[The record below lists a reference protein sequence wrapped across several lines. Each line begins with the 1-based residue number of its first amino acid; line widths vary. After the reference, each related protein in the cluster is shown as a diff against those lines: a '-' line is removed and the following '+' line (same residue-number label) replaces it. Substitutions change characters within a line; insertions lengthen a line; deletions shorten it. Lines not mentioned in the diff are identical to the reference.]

1 MKKHLLLDCSFIRN
15 DNFLGISLSLYVGRL
30 LQGYKNNEFFDV
42 TVLVWKRYE
51 SYIDELAGYAVP
63 KIVIDGHP
71 HVTPWAPV
79 DKLFGLVPFERELI
93 DRKIEVVLSPYHF
106 GYSFSFPRKY
116 HHHVV
121 VHDLFLH
128 DQVRE
133 LMGSKYKYLIWRLY
147 HSLLSKKVSQFISIS
162 DETRK
167 ELKRIDG
174 IDSIVVYNSIPFD
187 YSIKEEIVREIKDRK
202 YIIDVNS
209 LDKRKN
215 TETLVN
221 AYYLVKDKIPHVL
234 YIKGDKN
241 HVEEYEQL
249 MKTISDKNMSD
260 RVIIDCTYR
269 SEGEMRYLYSHA
281 DLFVSPSLK
290 EGFGWTPIEAA
301 ILKAPVLVSDIDIF
315 QEVTCNKVPLFNPH
329 SSGDLAMKMVE
340 ILKNPPSIEAREELS
355 KFYLERYSLKRQI
368 ERMTEVLLQGCSD
381 N

>member
-15 DNFLGISLSLYVGRL
+15 DDFLGISLSLYVSRL
-30 LQGYKNNEFFDV
+30 LQGYRNNEFLDL
-42 TVLVWKRYE
+42 TVLVWKKYE

-63 KIVIDGHP
+63 KIVIDGYP
-71 HVTPWAPV
+71 HVTPWVPV
-79 DKLFGLVPFERELI
+79 DKLLGLVPFKRELI
-93 DRKIEVVLSPYHF
+93 ERKIEVVLSPYHF
-106 GYSFSFPRKY
+106 GCFFSFPRKY

-121 VHDLFLH
+121 VHDLFLN
-128 DQVRE
+128 DQAKE
-133 LMGSKYKYLIWRLY
+133 LMGKKYLIWRLY
-147 HSLLSKKVSQFISIS
+147 HSLLNKKVTQFISIS

-167 ELKRIDG
+167 EFRRKDG
-174 IDSIVVYNSIPFD
+174 IDSVVVYNSIPFD
-187 YSIKEEIVREIKDRK
+187 YSIKEENVSEIKDRK
-202 YIIDVNS
+202 YILDVNS

-215 TETLVN
+215 TETLIN
-221 AYYLVKDKIPHVL
+221 AFYLVKDKIPHVL
-234 YIKGDKN
+234 YIKADKN
-241 HVEEYEQL
+241 FVEEYEHL
-249 MKTISDKNMSD
+249 TKIVSETNMLD

-269 SEGEMRYLYSHA
+269 SEGEMRYLYAHA
-281 DLFVSPSLK
+281 DLFVSPSLR

-315 QEVTCNKVPLFNPH
+315 REVTCNRLPLFNPH
-329 SSGDLAMKMVE
+329 SPDELATKMVE

>member
-1 MKKHLLLDCSFIRN
+1 MKKHLLIDCSFIRDVILN
-15 DNFLGISLSLYVGRL
+15 TSLALYAGRL
-30 LQGYKNNEFFDV
+30 LQGFKNSEVFDV
-42 TVLVWKRYE
+42 TVIVRKGYE

-63 KIVIDGHP
+63 KIIIDGSP
-71 HVTPWAPV
+71 HVTPWVPV
-79 DKLFGLVPFERELI
+79 DKLLGLVPFKRELI
-93 DRKIEVVLSPYHF
+93 ERKIEVVLSPYHYDCF
-106 GYSFSFPRKY
+106 FFFSRKY

-128 DQVRE
+128 DKVRE

-202 YIIDVNS
+202 YILDVNS
-209 LDKRKN
+209 LEKRKN

-234 YIKGDKN
+234 YIKGNKN
-241 HVEEYEQL
+241 PGEEYEQL
-249 MKTISDKNMSD
+249 MEIISDRDMSD

-301 ILKAPVLVSDIDIF
+301 ILKVPVLVSDI
-315 QEVTCNKVPLFNPH
+315 EVFKEITCNRMPVFNPH
-329 SSGDLAMKMVE
+329 SPEELSKKMVE
-340 ILKNPPSIEAREELS
+340 VLNNPPSIETREELA
-355 KFYLERYSLKRQI
+355 KFYLEKYSLKRQI
-368 ERMTEVLLQGCSD
+368 DQLTEVLLECSEK
-381 N
+381 